1 MRPSLKPRNLAI
13 STGDLF
19 CSDELNHA
27 GGNKSGSKIIRET
40 HMYNMHEEKSHDWKE
55 IYTNCDF
62 GLSSEPRAKDVRRK
76 PILAERKRDEE
87 WKGMKEWVN
96 ARRMQQRTTSERE
109 RVKDGVE
116 RRGVNVLKK
125 IAKKSEEIIQR
136 EPTSL
141 PTGRSAYMYCKVKTS
156 KW

>member
-27 GGNKSGSKIIRET
+27 GGDKSGSKIIRET
-40 HMYNMHEEKSHDWKE
+40 HMNNMHEEKSHDWEE
-55 IYTNCDF
+55 IYANCDF

-76 PILAERKRDEE
+76 PILAERER
-87 WKGMKEWVN
+87 WRAKGYERVSECEMEQSK
-96 ARRMQQRTTSERE
+96 TTSER
-109 RVKDGVE
+109 DGMKRVE

-125 IAKKSEEIIQR
+125 IAKKKWRNYTERADLLAYR
-136 EPTSL
+136 EVRIYVL
-141 PTGRSAYMYCKVKTS
+141 
-156 KW
+156 